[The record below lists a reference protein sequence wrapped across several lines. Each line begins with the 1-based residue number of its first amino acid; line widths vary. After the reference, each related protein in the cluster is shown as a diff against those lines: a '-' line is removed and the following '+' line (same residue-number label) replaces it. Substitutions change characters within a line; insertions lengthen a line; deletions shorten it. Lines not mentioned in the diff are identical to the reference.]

1 MKDSNTV
8 TKVRHKLYFVWDDRK
23 PADPFKDGY
32 IGVTCQDVEQRVE
45 GHKRLQFSGLGK
57 SSTSGNGNERKMYKI
72 LKEIPD
78 EHIKFRTMMWHED
91 PEVIAKV
98 EEFFRPEAYIG
109 VTCQDVEQRVEEH
122 KRLQYS
128 GLGKSSTSGNGNER
142 KMYKILKE
150 IPDEHIKFRTMMW
163 HEDPEVIAKVCLLY
177 TSPSPRD
184 S

>member
-1 MKDSNTV
+1 M
-8 TKVRHKLYFVWDDRK
+8 KVRHKLYFVWDDRK

-45 GHKRLQFSGLGK
+45 GHKRLQYSGLGK

-109 VTCQDVEQRVEEH
+109 WNSHKGGRVEGES
-122 KRLQYS
+122 KPFTMTFEDGYVRPYS
-128 GLGKSSTSGNGNER
+128 TISDAGKDGFNIGHVSRALKNKYSAN
-142 KMYKILKE
+142 YKNSI
-150 IPDEHIKFRTMMW
+150 
-163 HEDPEVIAKVCLLY
+163 
-177 TSPSPRD
+177 PSPFGGRVTVEYVGE
-184 S
+184 